1 MWEVRVV
8 LLWVPGRPGCVR
20 VAGTRLPSPLPG
32 PLPSRAPGK
41 HPLSKVTAQGQ
52 PGAGVLVKALDRQG
66 CRLGTDGRTD
76 GAQADPGAPS
86 RPGESAAAP
95 IPS

>member
-1 MWEVRVV
+1 MWEVRGGPA
-8 LLWVPGRPGCVR
+8 LGPWPPRLWACG
-20 VAGTRLPSPLPG
+20 GTRLPSPLPG

-66 CRLGTDGRTD
+66 CRLWTDGRT
-76 GAQADPGAPS
+76 GAQADLGAPS
-86 RPGESAAAP
+86 SAGGVAGCPTAP
-95 IPS
+95 